1 MVIWDIFINFVGVKV
16 RMDIPISTDTKTI
29 LFFNYLIF
37 KFTKTMAVLYKLQ
50 QDNRDTSTHKGMWYA
65 RAKMLDIIE
74 LDELAQLI
82 QDNTTAKKADAQA
95 VLTEMV
101 EQMRALLKRSYAV
114 RIPGLG
120 IFKVG
125 LKTSPAPSAKEFSAA
140 NNVKG
145 MRLNFLNEWTV
156 DKNGKRTITMLQDV
170 TVKELPK
177 NAVETEP

>member
-1 MVIWDIFINFVGVKV
+1 
-16 RMDIPISTDTKTI
+16 
-29 LFFNYLIF
+29 
-37 KFTKTMAVLYKLQ
+37 MAVLYKLQ

-125 LKTSPAPSAKEFSAA
+125 LK
-140 NNVKG
+140 
-145 MRLNFLNEWTV
+145 
-156 DKNGKRTITMLQDV
+156 RTITMLQGV
-170 TVKELPK
+170 TAKELPK
-177 NAVETEP
+177 NAVGEEVEP

>member
-1 MVIWDIFINFVGVKV
+1 
-16 RMDIPISTDTKTI
+16 
-29 LFFNYLIF
+29 
-37 KFTKTMAVLYKLQ
+37 MAVLYKLQ
-50 QDNRDTSTHKGMWYA
+50 QDNRENSTHRGMWYA

-101 EQMRALLKRSYAV
+101 EQMKGLLQKSYAV

-120 IFKVG
+120 IFKIG
-125 LKTSPAPSAKEFSAA
+125 LRTSPANTPKEFTAA
-140 NNVKG
+140 KNVKG

-156 DKNGKRTITMLQDV
+156 DKNGNRVVNMIQGATA
-170 TVKELPK
+170 KELPK
-177 NAVETEP
+177 NDVGSEEPEPEP

>member
-1 MVIWDIFINFVGVKV
+1 
-16 RMDIPISTDTKTI
+16 
-29 LFFNYLIF
+29 
-37 KFTKTMAVLYKLQ
+37 
-50 QDNRDTSTHKGMWYA
+50 
-65 RAKMLDIIE
+65 
-74 LDELAQLI
+74 
-82 QDNTTAKKADAQA
+82 
-95 VLTEMV
+95 MV

-156 DKNGKRTITMLQDV
+156 DKNGKRTITMLQGV
-170 TVKELPK
+170 TAKELPK
-177 NAVETEP
+177 NAVGEEVEP

>member
-1 MVIWDIFINFVGVKV
+1 
-16 RMDIPISTDTKTI
+16 
-29 LFFNYLIF
+29 
-37 KFTKTMAVLYKLQ
+37 MAVLYKLQ

-101 EQMRALLKRSYAV
+101 EQMRSLLKRSYAV

-120 IFKVG
+120 IFKIG
-125 LKTSPAPSAKEFSAA
+125 LKTSPAPSAKEFTAA
-140 NNVKG
+140 KNVKG

-156 DKNGKRTITMLQDV
+156 DKNGKRSISMLQGV

-177 NAVETEP
+177 NGVGEEEPEP

>member
-1 MVIWDIFINFVGVKV
+1 
-16 RMDIPISTDTKTI
+16 
-29 LFFNYLIF
+29 
-37 KFTKTMAVLYKLQ
+37 MAVLYKLQ
-50 QDNRDTSTHKGMWYA
+50 QDNRDTSQHKGEWYA

-82 QDNTTAKKADAQA
+82 QDNTTAKKADALA

-101 EQMRALLKRSYAV
+101 EQMKSLLKRSYAV

-120 IFKVG
+120 I
-125 LKTSPAPSAKEFSAA
+125 
-140 NNVKG
+140 

>member
-1 MVIWDIFINFVGVKV
+1 
-16 RMDIPISTDTKTI
+16 
-29 LFFNYLIF
+29 
-37 KFTKTMAVLYKLQ
+37 MAVLYKLQ
-50 QDNRDTSTHKGMWYA
+50 QDNRDTSQHKGEWYA

-82 QDNTTAKKADAQA
+82 QDNTTAKKADALA
-95 VLTEMV
+95 VLT
-101 EQMRALLKRSYAV
+101 YAV

-125 LKTSPAPSAKEFSAA
+125 LKTSPAATAQEFTAAK
-140 NNVKG
+140 NVKG

>member
-1 MVIWDIFINFVGVKV
+1 
-16 RMDIPISTDTKTI
+16 
-29 LFFNYLIF
+29 
-37 KFTKTMAVLYKLQ
+37 MAVLYKLQ
-50 QDNRDTSTHKGMWYA
+50 QDNRDTSQHKGEWYA

-125 LKTSPAPSAKEFSAA
+125 LKTSPAATAQEFTAAK
-140 NNVKG
+140 NVKG
-145 MRLNFLNEWTV
+145 GEVGRGLNSICWRNRQSPPGLPLLGGGNKPLPLGGVFLFLICFGGTF
-156 DKNGKRTITMLQDV
+156 
-170 TVKELPK
+170 LPFRVRYAQK
-177 NAVETEP
+177 SFKS